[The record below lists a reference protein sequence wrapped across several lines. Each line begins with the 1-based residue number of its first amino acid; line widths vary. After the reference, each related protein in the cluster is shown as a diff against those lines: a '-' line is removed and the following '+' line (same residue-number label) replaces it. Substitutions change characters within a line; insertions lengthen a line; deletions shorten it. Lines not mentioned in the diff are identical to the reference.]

1 MLEESLTYIIQK
13 MCAKQIRLQ
22 ISVGKA
28 TNINVSERT
37 CDIVLNDDLTL
48 FNCRLNAVID
58 SYDDSLLIL
67 PKDYSTVAFIRLEGK
82 DTSCIVIAYTEID
95 RLLIHIGDTHVDISS
110 DSLTLNEGSLGGLIN
125 IEALTNKLNQL
136 IASFNS
142 HSHQVSTTG
151 SATAQTGVASPVA
164 SPLPDFNKADY
175 EDTKIKH

>member
-1 MLEESLTYIIQK
+1 
-13 MCAKQIRLQ
+13 MCVAYMY
-22 ISVGKA
+22 
-28 TNINVSERT
+28 E
-37 CDIVLNDDLTL
+37 
-48 FNCRLNAVID
+48 
-58 SYDDSLLIL
+58 
-67 PKDYSTVAFIRLEGK
+67 YSIYLGV
-82 DTSCIVIAYTEID
+82 
-95 RLLIHIGDTHVDISS
+95 GDTHVDISS